1 MFAEKTTWEGTHM
14 RSIIAA
20 LALSFAILGD
30 AAVAQ
35 TPGVTPTEI
44 RLGQSMPYSG
54 NGSAYAAVG
63 KAMVAYFEKLNKEQ
77 GGINGRQVKLTSL
90 DDGFSP
96 PKTVEATRRLVEQ
109 DDVLAIF
116 GTLGTAPN
124 TAIHKYLNTKK
135 VPHLFVTTGATKW
148 ADPRNFPY
156 TNPGMA
162 SYQTEGAIYARY
174 LLQKSPNAKIAI
186 LMQNDDFGRDYLEGF
201 KQGLG
206 ANAAKM
212 IVATQ
217 TYELTD
223 PTIDSQIAILK
234 ASGADAFF
242 SIALGKFATQAIRKV
257 REIEWK
263 LTDYIVP
270 TSSVSI
276 KGILTPAGLDNAK
289 GLVTS
294 SSTKS
299 FADPQ
304 WGTDQGMQTYLA
316 FLKEYMPGT
325 DPSDSSMVTG
335 YNSAILMA
343 EILRRCGSDLSREN
357 VIKQLQS
364 IKKMKLDMLLPGIEV
379 SLAADDYRTYKTL
392 YMMRF
397 DGQKWALFG
406 DAITE

>member
-1 MFAEKTTWEGTHM
+1 M
-14 RSIIAA
+14 RSIVVAVA
-20 LALSFAILGD
+20 LALSTIASPASG
-30 AAVAQ
+30 Q
-35 TPGVTPTEI
+35 TPGVTATEI

-54 NGSAYAAVG
+54 NASSYAAVG

-77 GGINGRQVKLTSL
+77 GGINGRQVKLISL

-116 GTLGTAPN
+116 GTMGTASN
-124 TAIHKYLNTKK
+124 TAVHKYLNSKK

-148 ADPRNFPY
+148 ADPKNFPY
-156 TNPGMA
+156 TTPGMA

-206 ANAAKM
+206 PNAAKM

-223 PTIDSQIAILK
+223 PTIDTQIVTLK
-234 ASGADAFF
+234 SSGADAFF
-242 SIALGKFATQAIRKV
+242 AIALGKFATQTIRRVK
-257 REIEWK
+257 EIDWK
-263 LTDYIVP
+263 LTDYVVP
-270 TSSVSI
+270 TSSISI
-276 KGILTPAGLDNAK
+276 KGILAPAGLENAI
-289 GLVTS
+289 GMVTS

-299 FADPQ
+299 VADPQ
-304 WGTDQGMQTYLA
+304 WTNDAGMQTYMA
-316 FLKEYMPGT
+316 FLKDHMPGA
-325 DPSDSSMVTG
+325 DASDSSMVTG

-343 EILRRCGSDLSREN
+343 EVLRRCGSDLTRDN
-357 VIKQLQS
+357 LIRQLTTIKN
-364 IKKMKLDMLLPGIEV
+364 MKLDMLLPGIEV
-379 SLAADDYRTYKTL
+379 TLSTDDYRTYKTL

-406 DAITE
+406 GAITE

>member
-1 MFAEKTTWEGTHM
+1 M
-14 RSIIAA
+14 RSHLYLLVACFA
-20 LALSFAILGD
+20 SVSLSFPVD
-30 AAVAQ
+30 AQ

-54 NGSAYAAVG
+54 NGSAYASVG
-63 KAMVAYFEKLNKEQ
+63 KAMVAYFEKVNKE
-77 GGINGRQVKLTSL
+77 GGIGGRQVKLTSL
-90 DDGFSP
+90 DDAFSP
-96 PKTVEATRRLVEQ
+96 PKAVEATRRLVEQ

-148 ADPRNFPY
+148 ADPKNFPY
-156 TNPGMA
+156 TTPGLA
-162 SYQTEGAIYARY
+162 SYQTEGNIYARY

-201 KQGLG
+201 KAGLG

-223 PTIDSQIAILK
+223 PSIDSQISNLK
-234 ASGADAFF
+234 GSGADALFAI
-242 SIALGKFATQAIRKV
+242 SLGKFASQTIRRVKDL
-257 REIEWK
+257 EWK
-263 LTDYIVP
+263 LTDFIVP

-276 KGILTPAGLDNAK
+276 KGILQPAGLDNAI
-289 GLVTS
+289 GIVTA

-299 FADPQ
+299 VADPQ
-304 WGTDQGMQTYLA
+304 WSTDAGMRTYLA
-316 FLKEYMPGT
+316 FLQQYMPGA
-325 DPSDSSMVTG
+325 DPNDSSMVTG

-343 EILRRCGSDLSREN
+343 ETLRRCGDDLTRDN
-357 VIKQLQS
+357 VIKQLTT
-364 IKKMKLDMLLPGIEV
+364 IKNMKLGMLLPGIEV
-379 SLAADDYRTYKTL
+379 TLGPDDYRTYKTL

-397 DGQKWALFG
+397 DGQRWNLFG

>member
-1 MFAEKTTWEGTHM
+1 M
-14 RSIIAA
+14 RMIIAGAA
-20 LALSFAILGD
+20 LALATL
-30 AAVAQ
+30 ATPLAAQ
-35 TPGVTPTEI
+35 TPGVTATEI

-54 NGSAYAAVG
+54 NASSYAAVG

-77 GGINGRQVKLTSL
+77 GGVNGRKVLLTSL
-90 DDGFSP
+90 DDAFSP

-116 GTLGTAPN
+116 GTMGTAGN
-124 TAIHKYLNTKK
+124 TAVHKYLNTKK

-148 ADPRNFPY
+148 ADPKNFPY

-162 SYQTEGAIYARY
+162 SYQTEGGIYARY
-174 LLQKSPNAKIAI
+174 LLAKSPNAKIAI
-186 LMQNDDFGRDYLEGF
+186 LMQNDDFGRDYLDGF

-206 ANAAKM
+206 AKAASM

-223 PTIDSQIAILK
+223 PTIDTQIVNLK

-242 SIALGKFATQAIRKV
+242 AIALGKFATQTIRRVKD
-257 REIEWK
+257 IDWK

-270 TSSVSI
+270 TSSISI
-276 KGILTPAGLDNAK
+276 KGILAPAGLENAV

-299 FADPQ
+299 VADPQ
-304 WGTDQGMQTYLA
+304 WQSDPGMQTYMA
-316 FLKEYMPGT
+316 FLKDYMPGA
-325 DPSDSSMVTG
+325 DPSNSSMVTG
-335 YNSAILMA
+335 YNSSILMA
-343 EILRRCGSDLSREN
+343 EVLRRCGNDLTRDN
-357 VIKQLQS
+357 VIKQLAT
-364 IKKMKLDMLLPGIEV
+364 IKNMKLDMLLPGIEV
-379 SLAADDYRTYKTL
+379 TLSADDYRTYKTL

-397 DGQKWALFG
+397 DGAKWALFG
-406 DAITE
+406 DAISE